1 MAILRPSG
9 SLVPAVLILLSGCN
23 GCKEDDLLPTLL
35 EADDATPVGVWVGEG
50 LGASPVSVPVY
61 ATSALGAVVPAGA
74 ISLTS
79 DATVDGAL
87 IAGADGWGVA
97 SVSAPDRG
105 RFTLTA
111 TLDAATADGAASV
124 VEGGPGVLD
133 STATATGAEPSQI
146 ARAAGGVAWSVG
158 GEVWWSGWD
167 GAPAARV
174 LALDEPVV
182 SLFSAEIDADGVTD
196 VIVTSASRVVLL
208 RGRDGGG
215 LVWGAG
221 WTAAEGRT
229 VAGAVVT
236 DRGGDALAD
245 VTLALNDADGAGSW
259 LYQLDGDG
267 LWGFTAAD
275 SLHLDYPVFGV
286 SVEDLDN
293 NGVSEVTVLS
303 ADGLLRRYTRADDS
317 WVATLTGSQYTLEIG
332 EGGRLFPS
340 TDLTGDGVPE
350 LIAVGPSLD
359 GTSWMAW
366 VITAGAASPAQY
378 PIVTKA
384 DYAWLG
390 LALGDLSGDG
400 VVDLAFTTEG
410 RIVWAL
416 WNADADNFVLTGR
429 RDVPS
434 GSTLA
439 LDDIDDDGVMDAIIG
454 GTSLR
459 VLHGDRDPDD
469 LEDPTDTV
477 SEWIVRTPAPVVFG
491 VHLVAE
497 PVVADINGDAVVDVV
512 GLVLPSGGAAG
523 VALQGFYGAPET
535 DTVAETLRSGGSVT
549 LSGSGTAIDFAV
561 CGTRAYALYE
571 EADDTGVMGTWLAR
585 ADLGAGLG
593 PTLDGEPL
601 AVDGTLLACGAFA
614 EGEVAVVG
622 VTGAVTY
629 VDAAGALTA
638 GESIGAV
645 GGVVAIDG
653 DGDGT
658 DAVYPC
664 AEAGCVV
671 VAGDLD
677 DDGAVDLA
685 VQDSAGVTVTMGGEI
700 YVIDSL
706 GGMRIGDAD
715 GDTVPDLLFG
725 EYGAAYVVRGLP
737 GGLTPPVARFVL
749 RPTEDAV
756 QYGDLD
762 GDGLPDAFFA
772 GVDRDASDGD
782 ATWVGTL
789 IYARAT
795 E

>member
-9 SLVPAVLILLSGCN
+9 LVVPALVMLLSGCK
-23 GCKEDDLLPTLL
+23 GCQDDEGPPTLL
-35 EADDATPVGVWVGEG
+35 EAEDATPVGVWVGEG

-61 ATSALGAVVPAGA
+61 AISALGAVVPASA

-79 DATVDGAL
+79 DATVDGTVTP
-87 IAGADGWGVA
+87 GPDGWGVA
-97 SVSAPDRG
+97 SLSAPDRG
-105 RFTLTA
+105 RFALSA

-124 VEGGPGVLD
+124 VETAPGVLD
-133 STATATGAEPSQI
+133 AAATATGAEPTQI
-146 ARAAGGVAWSVG
+146 ARAAGGVAWSVD

-182 SLFSAEIDADGVTD
+182 SLVSAEVDADGVTD
-196 VIVTSASRVVLL
+196 VVVTSATRVVLL
-208 RGRDGGG
+208 RGRDDGG
-215 LVWGAG
+215 LVWGGG
-221 WTAAEGRT
+221 WTALEGRT

-236 DRGGDALAD
+236 DRGGDAIAD
-245 VTLALNDADGAGSW
+245 LTLALNDAAGGGTW
-259 LYQLDGDG
+259 IHQLDGDG
-267 LWGFTAAD
+267 LWGFTPAD
-275 SLHLDYPVFGV
+275 SLQLDYPVFGV

-293 NGVSEVTVLS
+293 NGVFEVTVLS
-303 ADGLLRRYTRADDS
+303 EDGLLRRYTRVDDS
-317 WVATLTGSQYTLEIG
+317 WVATLTGSQYTLDVG
-332 EGGRLFPS
+332 AGGRLFPS

-350 LIAVGPSLD
+350 IIAVGPALD
-359 GTSWMAW
+359 GTSWLAW

-378 PIVTKA
+378 PIVAKA
-384 DYAWLG
+384 DYPWLG
-390 LALGDLSGDG
+390 FALGDLSGDG
-400 VVDLAFTTEG
+400 VTDLAFTTPN
-410 RIVWAL
+410 RVVWAL
-416 WNADADNFVLTGR
+416 WNTEADNFVLTGR
-429 RDVPS
+429 REVPA
-434 GSTLA
+434 GGTLA
-439 LDDIDDDGVMDAIIG
+439 LDDVDDDGVMDAILG

-469 LEDPTDTV
+469 LDDPTD
-477 SEWIVRTPAPVVFG
+477 SASDWIVRTPSPVVFG

-512 GLVLPSGGAAG
+512 GLVLPSGGTAG

-549 LSGSGTAIDFAV
+549 LSGSGTAVDFAV

-571 EADDTGVMGTWLAR
+571 EADDSGVLGTWLAR

-593 PTLDGEPL
+593 PTLDGDPI
-601 AVDGTLLACGAFA
+601 AVEGTLLACGAFA
-614 EGEVAVVG
+614 DGEVAVVDAA
-622 VTGAVTY
+622 GAVTY
-629 VDAAGALTA
+629 VDAAGTVLA
-638 GESIGAV
+638 GESIGAA

-653 DGDGT
+653 DGDGV

-685 VQDSAGVTVTMGGEI
+685 VQDSAGVTVTMGGAT
-700 YVIDSL
+700 YTLDSL
-706 GGMRIGDAD
+706 GGLTLGDAD

-725 EYGAAYVVRGLP
+725 EYGSAYIVRGLA

-749 RPTEDAV
+749 RPTDDAV

-772 GVDRDASDGD
+772 GVDRDLTDGD
-782 ATWVGTL
+782 TTWVGTL